1 MDVLPRA
8 DDDRRLAPPRRGGW
22 RRAGMA
28 VLCLLLAAG
37 IVWAIAFWPRHDP
50 AAARAAPPVPVV
62 AATSRRADVP
72 VWLDGLGTVQA
83 SASVSI
89 HVMADGPLVE
99 VDFHEGQHVH
109 RGELLA
115 RIDPRPYQ
123 AALDQATAKKAQDEA
138 TLANARLDLARYEK
152 LAKNA
157 YTSAQTADTQR
168 ATVAQLEA
176 QLRQDQAQVDT
187 ARTNLSYTTITAP
200 IDGRAGFRS
209 VDVGNIVHPTDTTPL
224 TVISQMRPVDVVLT
238 LPQQDLPAI
247 SAAMAAGAPEAVAM
261 RDAADGDAADGDATP
276 LDRGTLA
283 VLDNSVDSA
292 TGTIRLK
299 ATFPN
304 ARRALWPGAFV
315 TVRVHVATLRQ
326 VVVVPP
332 GAVLRGPAG
341 AYVYVIDDAGIA
353 HRRAVTT
360 GHADLH
366 AIVITAGL
374 DAGQRIAVEGAA
386 RLSDGARVSVMPDAA
401 GPDAAGP
408 VPDGAPNGTPD
419 RTPDGARAPG

>member
-8 DDDRRLAPPRRGGW
+8 DEDRRIAPARRGGW
-22 RRAGMA
+22 RRAAMA
-28 VLCLLLAAG
+28 ALCLLVAAG
-37 IVWAIAFWPRHDP
+37 IVWAIAFWPHRDP
-50 AAARAAPPVPVV
+50 AAAQAAPPVPVV
-62 AATSRRADVP
+62 AAASRRADVP

-83 SASVSI
+83 SESVSI

-99 VDFHEGQHVH
+99 VDFHEGQQVH
-109 RGELLA
+109 RGDLLA

-123 AALDQATAKKAQDEA
+123 AALDQATAKKAQDAA

-176 QLRQDQAQVDT
+176 QLRQDQAQIDT

-224 TVISQMRPVDVVLT
+224 TVISRMQPIDVVLT

-247 SAAMAAGAPEAVAM
+247 TAAMAAGAPEAEAL
-261 RDAADGDAADGDATP
+261 RDATDGAATP

-315 TVRVHVATLRQ
+315 TVRVHVATLRH

-341 AYVYVIDDAGIA
+341 AYVYVIDDAGVA

-360 GHADLH
+360 GHADPH
-366 AIVITAGL
+366 AVVITAGL
-374 DAGQRIAVEGAA
+374 SDGQRVAVEGAA
-386 RLSDGARVSVMPDAA
+386 RLSDGARASVVPEAAADDMP
-401 GPDAAGP
+401 G
-408 VPDGAPNGTPD
+408 GT
-419 RTPDGARAPG
+419 RAPG

>member
-8 DDDRRLAPPRRGGW
+8 DDDRRLAPARRGGG
-22 RRAGMA
+22 RRAAMA
-28 VLCLLLAAG
+28 LLCLLVAAG

-62 AATSRRADVP
+62 AAMSRRADVP

-99 VDFHEGQHVH
+99 VDFREGQQVH
-109 RGELLA
+109 RGDLLA

-123 AALDQATAKKAQDEA
+123 AALDQATAKKAQDSA

-176 QLRQDQAQVDT
+176 QVRQDQAQIDT
-187 ARTNLSYTTITAP
+187 ARTNLSYTSITAP
-200 IDGRAGFRS
+200 IDGRTGFRS

-224 TVISQMRPVDVVLT
+224 TVISQMHPVDVVLT

-247 SAAMAAGAPEAVAM
+247 SAAMEAGTPEAEAM
-261 RDAADGDAADGDATP
+261 RDAADGDAAP

-304 ARRALWPGAFV
+304 ARHALWPGAFV

-341 AYVYVIDDAGIA
+341 AYVYVIDDAGVA

-360 GHADLH
+360 GHTDLH
-366 AIVITAGL
+366 AVVITAGL
-374 DAGQRIAVEGAA
+374 SAGQRVAVEGAA
-386 RLSDGARVSVMPDAA
+386 RLSDGARAAVVPDAA
-401 GPDAAGP
+401 A
-408 VPDGAPNGTPD
+408 
-419 RTPDGARAPG
+419 DGARAPG